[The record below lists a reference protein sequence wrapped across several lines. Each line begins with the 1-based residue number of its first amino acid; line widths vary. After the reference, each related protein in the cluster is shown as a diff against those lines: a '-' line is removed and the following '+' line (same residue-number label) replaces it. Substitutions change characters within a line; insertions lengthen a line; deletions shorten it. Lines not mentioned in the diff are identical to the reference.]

1 MEEEV
6 EGAKLIIEE
15 KVEHQLSCSISSFE
29 FIVLRGLLSIFCPL
43 RSFVVYFFVDPYLK
57 YKKDKII
64 GVTCIQKSY
73 NTKTTESVDS
83 LKTNYYNLG
92 THLWFNTLKI
102 W

>member
-1 MEEEV
+1 MIQHRKCSLLCALDLELLMEEEV

-29 FIVLRGLLSIFCPL
+29 FIVLRGLSSIFCPL

-64 GVTCIQKSY
+64 GVT
-73 NTKTTESVDS
+73 
-83 LKTNYYNLG
+83 
-92 THLWFNTLKI
+92 
-102 W
+102 